1 MSRAQ
6 ELADSIVHRF
16 LTLGRYRRY
25 VSNLINTAVNLSG
38 RDLATLRYLAQGGP
52 RTVSQI
58 GRMLY
63 VRDATVSPMLERLE
77 REGYVTRTRCREDAR
92 KVMVEV
98 TTKGREIINQ
108 APLGP
113 VWLMRTHLPELPIE
127 ELEEIDH
134 ALARLSDIAGVDE
147 SLL

>member
-1 MSRAQ
+1 MSRAH

-16 LTLGRYRRY
+16 LTLSRYRRY

-38 RDLATLRYLAQGGP
+38 RDLAVLRYLAQGGP
-52 RTVSQI
+52 CTVSQI

-63 VRDATVSPMLERLE
+63 VRDATVSPLLERLE

-98 TTKGREIINQ
+98 TDRGREIITQ
-108 APLGP
+108 APPGP
-113 VWLMRTHLPELPIE
+113 VWLMRAHLPELSIE
-127 ELEEIDH
+127 ELEEIDR
-134 ALARLSDIAGVDE
+134 ALAKLSEIAQVDE